1 MKRANGLQTP
11 TVFWPRGGTISHS
24 YWMYMG
30 LMMLGTQKYIQQS
43 LVPEPCASEFK
54 MATGKLRHKSPGTD
68 HIPAE
73 LMQGVK
79 KFGLRSIN
87 LLILFEIRRNCPR
100 SGRSWSLYLFIKR
113 VLNQT
118 VLIIEA
124 HLFVDYVQNFIQH
137 PAVKVNSI
145 HLWFMLMMLIYW

>member
-1 MKRANGLQTP
+1 
-11 TVFWPRGGTISHS
+11 
-24 YWMYMG
+24 MYMG
-30 LMMLGTQKYIQQS
+30 LMMLDRQKFIQQS

-54 MATGKLRHKSPGTD
+54 MATGKLRHKSPVTD

-73 LMQGVK
+73 LMQGVE

-87 LLILFEIRRNCPR
+87 LLILFEIRRNCLR
-100 SGRSWSLYLFIKR
+100 SGRSRSLYLLVNR
-113 VLNQT
+113 VLNKT

-145 HLWFMLMMLIYW
+145 SLWFMLIMLIYWVEAYIL